1 MDYNPYNRNSISQND
16 LYQRKIDKLN
26 ETNNWILG
34 NSFAQN
40 NNNINNYY
48 IKNNNIISENRKDN
62 NLLISSYDYNNS
74 IPKILPQNNY
84 SQNNS
89 QYLIYNP
96 ISFSQQPQF
105 YPSYQFYPNN
115 SLINSQPINNNNLN
129 DYSLFGSESRRKDE
143 EKFIKKEQYRLELL
157 KQIEE
162 KKRAEEEKK
171 KKLIEE
177 EKREMKKNEEYFKK
191 KKLQAEEQA
200 KKLRERIAKRMQRQ
214 QLEDPGYSANILE
227 ISKDFENMNKS
238 RQGTSL
244 MNNLTS
250 KNNNINV
257 NMNNNNY
264 IDLDNYYDND
274 NMFEL
279 DNNDMIQEQDNY
291 MKEID
296 EDYNELRQ
304 SINSD
309 IDEMI
314 NNKYKNKSDEYFQ
327 LSKFDENIIK
337 KHKQYTNYIFGK
349 SLSPPTPLKIDKNI
363 LSNSNNNNDNNKKK
377 TIDKNKGINL
387 DDFFNKDP
395 PKQYHKGKKN
405 LVKNKAMQNEL
416 DKKYS
421 NIFEMLNDTKQY
433 TKKYSANPDSPSES
447 FLTDQTH
454 ISESQDINN
463 NESKNKFYLASYYNS
478 TISNSMYDK
487 ENNRSGNEEENLVKI
502 EDSSMRTTE
511 NKNKSKSLLEKKLI
525 NIKENKEDEEDEEDD
540 EENKKMKEENNDTN
554 VNIEDNIEI
563 ENNIN
568 KDKNNIDENNN
579 INYENNEEKEEKE
592 EKEGENEEEEDNEAN
607 KEL

>member
-34 NSFAQN
+34 NSFIQN
-40 NNNINNYY
+40 NNNINNFY

-96 ISFSQQPQF
+96 ISFPKQPQL

-314 NNKYKNKSDEYFQ
+314 NNNKYKNKSDEYFQ
-327 LSKFDENIIK
+327 LSKFNENIIK

-363 LSNSNNNNDNNKKK
+363 LSNSNNNNDNNKKKK

-579 INYENNEEKEEKE
+579 INYEEREEKE

>member
-16 LYQRKIDKLN
+16 LYQRKMDKLN

-96 ISFSQQPQF
+96 ISFPKQPQF

-157 KQIEE
+157 TQIEE

-264 IDLDNYYDND
+264 IDIDNYYDND

-314 NNKYKNKSDEYFQ
+314 NNNKYKNKSDEYFQ
-327 LSKFDENIIK
+327 LSKFNENIIK

-421 NIFEMLNDTKQY
+421 YIFEMLNDTKQY

-563 ENNIN
+563 ENHIN

-579 INYENNEEKEEKE
+579 INYEEREEKE

>member
-34 NSFAQN
+34 NSFIQN
-40 NNNINNYY
+40 NNNINNFY

-74 IPKILPQNNY
+74 IPKILPQTNY

-96 ISFSQQPQF
+96 ISFSQQPQL
-105 YPSYQFYPNN
+105 YPSYQFYQNN

-314 NNKYKNKSDEYFQ
+314 NNNKYKNKSDEYFQ
-327 LSKFDENIIK
+327 LSKFNENIIK

-363 LSNSNNNNDNNKKK
+363 LSNSNNNNDNNNKKK

-421 NIFEMLNDTKQY
+421 NIFEILNDTKQY

-579 INYENNEEKEEKE
+579 INYEEREEKE

>member
-1 MDYNPYNRNSISQND
+1 M
-16 LYQRKIDKLN
+16 
-26 ETNNWILG
+26 
-34 NSFAQN
+34 
-40 NNNINNYY
+40 
-48 IKNNNIISENRKDN
+48 
-62 NLLISSYDYNNS
+62 
-74 IPKILPQNNY
+74 
-84 SQNNS
+84 
-89 QYLIYNP
+89 
-96 ISFSQQPQF
+96 
-105 YPSYQFYPNN
+105 
-115 SLINSQPINNNNLN
+115 
-129 DYSLFGSESRRKDE
+129 
-143 EKFIKKEQYRLELL
+143 

-314 NNKYKNKSDEYFQ
+314 NNNKYKNKSDEYFQ
-327 LSKFDENIIK
+327 LSKFNENIIK

-363 LSNSNNNNDNNKKK
+363 LSNSNNNNDNNNKKK

-433 TKKYSANPDSPSES
+433 TKKYSAKLDSPSES

-579 INYENNEEKEEKE
+579 INYEEREEKE

>member
-1 MDYNPYNRNSISQND
+1 MNYNPYNRNSISQND

-26 ETNNWILG
+26 ETNNWIIG
-34 NSFAQN
+34 NPFTQN
-40 NNNINNYY
+40 NNNNNNFY
-48 IKNNNIISENRKDN
+48 IKNNNALSEDRKDN
-62 NLLISSYDYNNS
+62 NLIISSYGYNNS
-74 IPKILPQNNY
+74 IPKLQPQINY
-84 SQNNS
+84 SQNNPH
-89 QYLIYNP
+89 YLIYNSIP
-96 ISFSQQPQF
+96 FPQQPQL
-105 YPSYQFYPNN
+105 YPSNQYYQNN
-115 SLINSQPINNNNLN
+115 SLFNSQAIYNNNLN
-129 DYSLFGSESRRKDE
+129 DYSLFGSGSKRKE
-143 EKFIKKEQYRLELL
+143 EERFIKKEQYRLELL

-162 KKRAEEEKK
+162 KKRAQEEKK

-177 EKREMKKNEEYFKK
+177 EKKEMKKNEEYFKK

-200 KKLRERIAKRMQRQ
+200 KKLRERISKRMQRQ
-214 QLEDPGYSANILE
+214 QLEDPGFSANILE
-227 ISKDFENMNKS
+227 ISKDFENMNKF

-250 KNNNINV
+250 KNNNV
-257 NMNNNNY
+257 NLNNNNY
-264 IDLDNYYDND
+264 IDIDDYYDKVNI
-274 NMFEL
+274 FEL
-279 DNNDMIQEQDNY
+279 GNNDIIQEQEKY

-296 EDYNELRQ
+296 EEYNELRQ

-314 NNKYKNKSDEYFQ
+314 NKNKYENKSDEYLQ
-327 LSKFDENIIK
+327 NSKFDENIIK

-349 SLSPPTPLKIDKNI
+349 SLSPPTPLHIDKNI
-363 LSNSNNNNDNNKKK
+363 LTNSNNNNKKAL
-377 TIDKNKGINL
+377 DKNKEINL

-395 PKQYHKGKKN
+395 PKRSHKEKKN
-405 LVKNKAMQNEL
+405 LVKIKAIENEL

-421 NIFEMLNDTKQY
+421 NIFEILNDTQKY
-433 TKKYSANPDSPSES
+433 TKKYSANPDSPSVS
-447 FLTDQTH
+447 FLSDQTH
-454 ISESQDINN
+454 ISESQDKSN

-540 EENKKMKEENNDTN
+540 EENKKIKEENNDTN

-568 KDKNNIDENNN
+568 NDKNNIDENNN
-579 INYENNEEKEEKE
+579 INYEEREEKE